1 MATPE
6 ELIKQYEEDPKLK
19 AEVDKILED
28 GKITPLEFLSFA
40 KNHDLKISL
49 SELPKIIEEARKA
62 GLLK

>member
-6 ELIKQYEEDPKLK
+6 ELIKQYEEDSKLK